1 MAIPVI
7 IFLLVVYFYVLAI
20 LLCYLEI
27 GKEADQEA
35 DGAKLPVMSV
45 SILVPFRNE
54 KDHIGILAGDF
65 GKQTFP
71 QGEWEVLFVDDHS
84 TDDSAQILA
93 PFLSEQANFHYH
105 RLPAGISGKKGAISY
120 GIQHAAHDRIIQVD
134 ADCRVPSGFIS
145 SHVSFLEKY
154 PSDLVAGLV
163 TTGKAGGRFL
173 ETFERMDMLALA
185 GVAAGSF
192 NLGRPLMCSGANL
205 NYTRELYLE
214 TRMFDP
220 GSSVPSGDD
229 MFLMIGARK
238 LGKTL
243 NFNLHTQSMVTTF
256 PVKNWKALIS
266 QRIRWGAKSA
276 RYRMP
281 DIQFMALWVS
291 LTNIAVLLLPLWLFL
306 YPGLWPWLAGACAMK
321 TLSDFML
328 LFRMTGITR
337 SRKDLIQFVP
347 ATLLYYPYFLIT
359 FVGALLGKT
368 AWKDQPR

>member
-7 IFLLVVYFYVLAI
+7 IFLLIVYFYVLAM

-27 GKEADQEA
+27 GKEPDQEA
-35 DGAKLPVMSV
+35 EGAQLPDMSV

-54 KDHIGILAGDF
+54 KDHIGILAGDL

-71 QGEWEVLFVDDHS
+71 QGQWEVLFVDDHS
-84 TDDSAQILA
+84 TDDSARILA
-93 PFLSEQANFHYH
+93 PMLSERASFHYY
-105 RLPAGISGKKGAISY
+105 RLPPGISGKKGAISY

-134 ADCRVPSGFIS
+134 ADCRITPGFIS
-145 SHVSFLEKY
+145 SHVSFLERN

-163 TTGKAGGRFL
+163 TTGTAGGRFL

-185 GVAAGSF
+185 GVGAGSF

-205 NYTRELYLE
+205 NYTRQLYQE
-214 TRMFDP
+214 TRPFDP

-243 NFNLHTQSMVTTF
+243 TFNLHPQSMVTTF
-256 PVKNWKALIS
+256 PVKNWKTLIG

-281 DIQFMALWVS
+281 DIQLMALWVS
-291 LTNIAVLLLPLWLFL
+291 LTNMAVLLLPVWLFL
-306 YPGLWPWLAGACAMK
+306 YTGSWPWLAGACAMK

-328 LFRMTGITR
+328 LFRMTGMTG
-337 SRKDLIQFVP
+337 SRKDLILFVP
-347 ATLLYYPYFLIT
+347 AILLYYPYFLIT
-359 FVGALLGKT
+359 LLGALLGKT
-368 AWKDQPR
+368 AWKD

>member
-1 MAIPVI
+1 
-7 IFLLVVYFYVLAI
+7 
-20 LLCYLEI
+20 
-27 GKEADQEA
+27 
-35 DGAKLPVMSV
+35 
-45 SILVPFRNE
+45 
-54 KDHIGILAGDF
+54 
-65 GKQTFP
+65 
-71 QGEWEVLFVDDHS
+71 
-84 TDDSAQILA
+84 
-93 PFLSEQANFHYH
+93 
-105 RLPAGISGKKGAISY
+105 
-120 GIQHAAHDRIIQVD
+120 
-134 ADCRVPSGFIS
+134 
-145 SHVSFLEKY
+145 
-154 PSDLVAGLV
+154 
-163 TTGKAGGRFL
+163 
-173 ETFERMDMLALA
+173 
-185 GVAAGSF
+185 
-192 NLGRPLMCSGANL
+192 
-205 NYTRELYLE
+205 
-214 TRMFDP
+214 
-220 GSSVPSGDD
+220 

>member
-7 IFLLVVYFYVLAI
+7 IILLVVYFYVLVI

-27 GKEADQEA
+27 GKVADSGDDA
-35 DGAKLPVMSV
+35 AGPAGRNV

-54 KDHIGILAGDF
+54 QGHIGNLAGDF
-65 GKQTFP
+65 GKQSFP
-71 QGEWEVLFVDDHS
+71 PGQWEVLFIDDQS
-84 TDDSAQILA
+84 TDDSARVLA
-93 PFLSEQANFHYH
+93 PYLSERANFRYH
-105 RLPAGISGKKGAISY
+105 KLPHGIAGKKGAISY

-134 ADCRVPSGFIS
+134 ADCRVPPGFIS
-145 SHVSFLEKY
+145 SHISFLEKN

-163 TTGKAGGRFL
+163 TTGRERGNFM
-173 ETFERMDMLALA
+173 ETFERLDMLALA
-185 GVAAGSF
+185 GVGAGSF

-205 NYTRELYLE
+205 HYSRQLYQE
-214 TRMFDP
+214 TRAFDP

-243 NFNLHTQSMVTTF
+243 SFNLHPQSMVTTA
-256 PVKNWKALIS
+256 PVKNWKALIG
-266 QRIRWGAKSA
+266 QRIRWGGKSA

-281 DIQFMALWVS
+281 DIQIMALWVS

-306 YPGLWPWLAGACAMK
+306 YTGLWPWLAGACALK
-321 TLSDFML
+321 ILSDFVL
-328 LFRMTGITR
+328 LLRMTGITG
-337 SRKDLIQFVP
+337 SRKDLKLFVP

-359 FVGALLGKT
+359 MLGALLGKA
-368 AWKDQPR
+368 AWKN